1 MNREVLSNI
10 KAFTL
15 ANYATNSICDLSK
28 DRYVH
33 RHEKHL
39 SQVVDLDVELL
50 NKIQDFS
57 FQCSLGY
64 SSVWRLHN
72 LNKIQL
78 ELM

>member
-1 MNREVLSNI
+1 MNREVCSP
-10 KAFTL
+10 KKGFTL
-15 ANYATNSICDLSK
+15 ANYATNSNCDLPK

-33 RHEKHL
+33 GHEKNL

-57 FQCSLGY
+57 FQCSSGY
-64 SSVWRLHN
+64 SSVWRFHN